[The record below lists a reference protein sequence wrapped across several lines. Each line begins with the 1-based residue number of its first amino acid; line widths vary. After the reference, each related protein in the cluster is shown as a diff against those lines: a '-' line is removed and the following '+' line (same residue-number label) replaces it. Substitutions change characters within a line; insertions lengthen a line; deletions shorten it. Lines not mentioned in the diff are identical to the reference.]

1 MAAAPSAGKAVTR
14 KMKDRRSANTFIL
27 IVVVDKVLV
36 SQVVRSGLESK
47 GQEWSKID

>member
-27 IVVVDKVLV
+27 IVVVDKTIGIAG
-36 SQVVRSGLESK
+36 SE
-47 GQEWSKID
+47 I